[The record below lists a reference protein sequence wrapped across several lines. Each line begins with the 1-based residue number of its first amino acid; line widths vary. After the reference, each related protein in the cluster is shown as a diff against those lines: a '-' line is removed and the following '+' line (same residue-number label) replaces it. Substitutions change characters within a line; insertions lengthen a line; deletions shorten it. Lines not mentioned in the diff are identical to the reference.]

1 MKLKK
6 LSVGLM
12 TAVLTAGLLASPAM
26 ASEVT
31 DATAVQNGTVTVQ
44 AAATEKG
51 TAGTSDDIQ
60 GEIKDTGKDDA
71 ENGTDQSEGKEDT
84 GKDDG
89 KGDTGKDD
97 GKGDTG
103 KEDTGKDDGKG
114 DTGKDDTGKDDGKE
128 DEAFTGLKEIDGI
141 WWYLTEGDVD

>member
-31 DATAVQNGTVTVQ
+31 DAASVQNGTVTVQ
-44 AAATEKG
+44 AAATENG
-51 TAGTSDDIQ
+51 TAGTGTSDDIQ

-71 ENGTDQSEGKEDT
+71 ENGTDQGEGKEILEKKIPARMT
-84 GKDDG
+84 V
-89 KGDTGKDD
+89 
-97 GKGDTG
+97 
-103 KEDTGKDDGKG
+103 
-114 DTGKDDTGKDDGKE
+114 
-128 DEAFTGLKEIDGI
+128 KEIRAKMTAKRMK
-141 WWYLTEGDVD
+141 LLPV

>member
-31 DATAVQNGTVTVQ
+31 DAAAVH
-44 AAATEKG
+44 
-51 TAGTSDDIQ
+51 
-60 GEIKDTGKDDA
+60 
-71 ENGTDQSEGKEDT
+71 KET

-89 KGDTGKDD
+89 KGDTGK
-97 GKGDTG
+97 
-103 KEDTGKDDGKG
+103 
-114 DTGKDDTGKDDGKE
+114 
-128 DEAFTGLKEIDGI
+128 
-141 WWYLTEGDVD
+141 

>member
-31 DATAVQNGTVTVQ
+31 DAAAVQNGTVTVQ
-44 AAATEKG
+44 AAATENG
-51 TAGTSDDIQ
+51 TAGTGTSDDIQ

-71 ENGTDQSEGKEDT
+71 ENGTDQ
-84 GKDDG
+84 
-89 KGDTGKDD
+89 GD
-97 GKGDTG
+97 G

-141 WWYLTEGDVD
+141 W

>member
-31 DATAVQNGTVTVQ
+31 DAAAVQNGTVTVQ
-44 AAATEKG
+44 AAATENG
-51 TAGTSDDIQ
+51 TAGTGTSDDIQ

-71 ENGTDQSEGKEDT
+71 VERNRGKRRYRQ
-84 GKDDG
+84 G
-89 KGDTGKDD
+89 
-97 GKGDTG
+97 
-103 KEDTGKDDGKG
+103 
-114 DTGKDDTGKDDGKE
+114 
-128 DEAFTGLKEIDGI
+128 
-141 WWYLTEGDVD
+141 

>member
-31 DATAVQNGTVTVQ
+31 DAASVQNGTVTVQ
-44 AAATEKG
+44 AAATENG
-51 TAGTSDDIQ
+51 TAGTGTSDDIQ
-60 GEIKDTGKDDA
+60 GEIKDTGKDD
-71 ENGTDQSEGKEDT
+71 GKGDTGKEDT

-114 DTGKDDTGKDDGKE
+114 DTAKTIRAKMTAKRMK
-128 DEAFTGLKEIDGI
+128 L
-141 WWYLTEGDVD
+141 LPV

>member
-31 DATAVQNGTVTVQ
+31 DAAAVQNGTVTVQ
-44 AAATEKG
+44 AAATENG

-60 GEIKDTGKDDA
+60 GEIKDTGKDD
-71 ENGTDQSEGKEDT
+71 
-84 GKDDG
+84 G
-89 KGDTGKDD
+89 KGRYGKRRYRQ
-97 GKGDTG
+97 G
-103 KEDTGKDDGKG
+103 
-114 DTGKDDTGKDDGKE
+114 
-128 DEAFTGLKEIDGI
+128 
-141 WWYLTEGDVD
+141 

>member
-31 DATAVQNGTVTVQ
+31 DAAAVQNGTVTVQ
-44 AAATEKG
+44 AAATENGAAG
-51 TAGTSDDIQ
+51 TGTSDDIQ

-71 ENGTDQSEGKEDT
+71 ENGSDQGEGKEDT

-89 KGDTGKDD
+89 KGNTGKDD
-97 GKGDTG
+97 GISHQNVKYLGSG
-103 KEDTGKDDGKG
+103 KRKRIYGHGEV
-114 DTGKDDTGKDDGKE
+114 E
-128 DEAFTGLKEIDGI
+128 GLPG
-141 WWYLTEGDVD
+141 

>member
-31 DATAVQNGTVTVQ
+31 DAASVQNGTVTVQ
-44 AAATEKG
+44 AAATENG
-51 TAGTSDDIQ
+51 TAGTGTSDDIQ

-71 ENGTDQSEGKEDT
+71 ENGTDQGEGEKKIPARMT
-84 GKDDG
+84 
-89 KGDTGKDD
+89 
-97 GKGDTG
+97 
-103 KEDTGKDDGKG
+103 
-114 DTGKDDTGKDDGKE
+114 
-128 DEAFTGLKEIDGI
+128 AKEIPEKMMVKEI
-141 WWYLTEGDVD
+141 LEKKIPARMTVKEIPAKTIRVKMTAKRMKLLPV

>member
-31 DATAVQNGTVTVQ
+31 DAAAVQNGTVTVQ
-44 AAATEKG
+44 AAATENGAAG
-51 TAGTSDDIQ
+51 TGTSDDIQ

-71 ENGTDQSEGKEDT
+71 ENGTDQGEGKEDT

-89 KGDTGKDD
+89 KGN
-97 GKGDTG
+97 
-103 KEDTGKDDGKG
+103 
-114 DTGKDDTGKDDGKE
+114 TGKDDTGKDDGKE

-141 WWYLTEGDVD
+141 WWYLTEGDVDESGRERIRLVVCRKRTGKL

>member
-31 DATAVQNGTVTVQ
+31 DAASVQNGTVMVQ
-44 AAATEKG
+44 AAATENG
-51 TAGTSDDIQ
+51 TAGIGTSDDIQ

-71 ENGTDQSEGKEDT
+71 ENRSGRGKRRYRQ
-84 GKDDG
+84 G
-89 KGDTGKDD
+89 
-97 GKGDTG
+97 
-103 KEDTGKDDGKG
+103 
-114 DTGKDDTGKDDGKE
+114 
-128 DEAFTGLKEIDGI
+128 
-141 WWYLTEGDVD
+141 

>member
-1 MKLKK
+1 
-6 LSVGLM
+6 
-12 TAVLTAGLLASPAM
+12 M

-31 DATAVQNGTVTVQ
+31 DAAAVQNGTVTVQ

-89 KGDTGKDD
+89 KGDTGK
-97 GKGDTG
+97 
-103 KEDTGKDDGKG
+103 EDTGKDDGKG

-141 WWYLTEGDVD
+141 WWYLTEGDVDESYTASHFHFQPIRCNRS

>member
-31 DATAVQNGTVTVQ
+31 DAASVQNGTVTVQ
-44 AAATEKG
+44 AAATENG
-51 TAGTSDDIQ
+51 TAGTGTSDDIQ

-71 ENGTDQSEGKEDT
+71 ENGTDQGEGKEDT

-89 KGDTGKDD
+89 KGDTGKM
-97 GKGDTG
+97 TV
-103 KEDTGKDDGKG
+103 
-114 DTGKDDTGKDDGKE
+114 
-128 DEAFTGLKEIDGI
+128 KEILEKKRPARMTVKEI
-141 WWYLTEGDVD
+141 PAKTIRAKMMAKRMKLLPV

>member
-1 MKLKK
+1 MEEQNMKLKK

-31 DATAVQNGTVTVQ
+31 DAAAVQNGTVTVR
-44 AAATEKG
+44 AAATENG
-51 TAGTSDDIQ
+51 TAGTGTSDDIQ
-60 GEIKDTGKDDA
+60 GEIK
-71 ENGTDQSEGKEDT
+71 
-84 GKDDG
+84 
-89 KGDTGKDD
+89 DTGKDD

-114 DTGKDDTGKDDGKE
+114 ERQHGIANVKARVRHQDGWP
-128 DEAFTGLKEIDGI
+128 A
-141 WWYLTEGDVD
+141 

>member
-31 DATAVQNGTVTVQ
+31 DAASVQNGTVTVQ
-44 AAATEKG
+44 AAATENG
-51 TAGTSDDIQ
+51 TAGTGTSDDIQ

-71 ENGTDQSEGKEDT
+71 ENGTDQGEGKKIPARMT
-84 GKDDG
+84 V
-89 KGDTGKDD
+89 
-97 GKGDTG
+97 
-103 KEDTGKDDGKG
+103 
-114 DTGKDDTGKDDGKE
+114 
-128 DEAFTGLKEIDGI
+128 KEIPAKTI
-141 WWYLTEGDVD
+141 WAKMTAKRMKLLPV